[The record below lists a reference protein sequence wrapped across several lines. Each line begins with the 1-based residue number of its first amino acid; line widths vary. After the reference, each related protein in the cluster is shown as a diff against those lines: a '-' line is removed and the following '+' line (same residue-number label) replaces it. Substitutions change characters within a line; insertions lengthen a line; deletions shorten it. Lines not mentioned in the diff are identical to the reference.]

1 LPVVELHFI
10 VDDLDE
16 HGWYQDLAA
25 DLIEQLERYLGYVAA
40 DLSELEEL

>member
-10 VDDLDE
+10 ADDLDE
-16 HGWYQDLAA
+16 HGWYEDLAA
-25 DLIEQLERYLGYVAA
+25 DMLEQLELYLRYVAA